1 MSSIDLNAVTPVSS
15 PIRSASDVARLINT
29 VDSSVSHARM
39 IVLLAL
45 GGVFLDAY
53 DLTTLSYGIDDV
65 AREFGLTPALTG
77 LVGSAIMIG
86 TIFGSLI
93 GGWLTDKIG
102 RYQVFMAD
110 MLFFVVA
117 AIAAGLAPNVW
128 VLIGARF
135 VMGPGRHRPAGRDG
149 VSRGISKFNGRGNK
163 GRGSRRGARCGTWR
177 RRPASC

>member
-1 MSSIDLNAVTPVSS
+1 MSSIDLNAVTPASS

-53 DLTTLSYGIDDV
+53 DLTTLPYGIDDV

-93 GGWLTDKIG
+93 GGWLTDRIG

-110 MLFFVVA
+110 MLFS
-117 AIAAGLAPNVW
+117 W
-128 VLIGARF
+128 
-135 VMGPGRHRPAGRDG
+135 
-149 VSRGISKFNGRGNK
+149 
-163 GRGSRRGARCGTWR
+163 SRRS
-177 RRPASC
+177 RPVLRPMYGC